1 MKESFL
7 SFSSILLINPLK
19 YSILSIILSKRFSF
33 WRFIYPVIKNSL
45 EYSINIISFL
55 KKVIGN
61 TDASVKDHV
70 DTLAEYKDYIWSNK
84 DIDPHEIRSMRESI
98 LNHFAM
104 GESVINKH
112 KRLTKILAI
121 PYFGR
126 IDFLEK
132 KENSKVM
139 PIYIGIHTFY
149 DPESRAT
156 LIHDWRA
163 PVSSMFYDHE
173 LGEAGYRSPS
183 GEIKGVISLKR
194 QYRIRGGKME
204 FMIES
209 ALTVHDD
216 ILQKE
221 LSSNVDDKMKN
232 IVATIQREQ
241 NQIIRNEDIRTLI
254 IQGVAGSGKTSIA
267 LHRIAYLLYTFRD
280 SISSKD
286 ILIIS
291 PNKVFSDYIS
301 NVLPELGEETVPE
314 TSMEQILSG
323 VLEHKYKYQ
332 TYFGLVNE
340 LLEKPSSSLIDRIA
354 YKASFGF
361 ISELDKFILHI
372 ENTYF
377 KAADVKLTKYIT
389 IPAPF
394 IEEQYLRF
402 NRYPIRRRFDAMADY
417 MLDMLKIQYAF
428 TVTTAGRNLLKKEIR
443 LMFAGNND
451 IQVYKDFFKWTN
463 NPGMFKM
470 RKGHTL
476 EYSDLAPLA
485 YLHLAL
491 EGNGNQPF
499 RVKHLLIDEMQDYSP
514 IQYKVIQKL
523 FPCRKTVLGD
533 AGQSV
538 NPYGSSTAETIQK
551 SLTASEIMKLCK
563 SYRSTF
569 EITDFAQK
577 IHPNAE
583 LEPVAR
589 HGEKPQILQFGSAVE
604 ELSGIM
610 GLISTYRKSGYKS
623 LGIICKTEQQ
633 AREMADM
640 LKSYANDISF
650 LSSQSS
656 AFVQGIVII
665 SAHMAKGLEFDEVII
680 PQTDERNY
688 RSEIDKSMLYVAVT
702 RAMHRLTLTFHEA
715 RPATH

>member
-1 MKESFL
+1 MAFNQTEKQEKEY
-7 SFSSILLINPLK
+7 LK
-19 YSILSIILSKRFSF
+19 Q
-33 WRFIYPVIKNSL
+33 
-45 EYSINIISFL
+45 IISFL

-98 LNHFAM
+98 LNHFAL

-232 IVATIQREQ
+232 IIATIQREQ

>member
-1 MKESFL
+1 MAFNQTEKQEKEY
-7 SFSSILLINPLK
+7 LK
-19 YSILSIILSKRFSF
+19 Q
-33 WRFIYPVIKNSL
+33 
-45 EYSINIISFL
+45 IISFL

-98 LNHFAM
+98 LNHFAL

-139 PIYIGIHTFY
+139 PTYIGIHTFY

-183 GEIKGVISLKR
+183 GEIKGEISLKR

-417 MLDMLKIQYAF
+417 MLDMLKIQYTF
-428 TVTTAGRNLLKKEIR
+428 TVTTTGRNLLKKEIR

-633 AREMADM
+633 ARKMADM

-656 AFVQGIVII
+656 AFVQGIVIT

-715 RPATH
+715 RPTTH

>member
-1 MKESFL
+1 MAFNQTEKQEKEY
-7 SFSSILLINPLK
+7 LK
-19 YSILSIILSKRFSF
+19 Q
-33 WRFIYPVIKNSL
+33 
-45 EYSINIISFL
+45 IISFL

-98 LNHFAM
+98 LNHFAL
-104 GESVINKH
+104 GESVINKR

-183 GEIKGVISLKR
+183 GEIKGEISLKR

-221 LSSNVDDKMKN
+221 LSSNADDKMKN

-241 NQIIRNEDIRTLI
+241 NRIIRNEDIRTLI

-301 NVLPELGEETVPE
+301 NVLPELGEETVHE

-491 EGNGNQPF
+491 EGSGNQPF

-633 AREMADM
+633 AREMADV

-656 AFVQGIVII
+656 AFVQGIVIT

-715 RPATH
+715 RPTTH

>member
-1 MKESFL
+1 MAFNQTEKQEKEY
-7 SFSSILLINPLK
+7 LK
-19 YSILSIILSKRFSF
+19 Q
-33 WRFIYPVIKNSL
+33 
-45 EYSINIISFL
+45 IISFL

-98 LNHFAM
+98 LNHFAL
-104 GESVINKH
+104 GESVINKR

-139 PIYIGIHTFY
+139 PTYIGIHTFY

-221 LSSNVDDKMKN
+221 LSSNADDKMKN

-241 NQIIRNEDIRTLI
+241 NRIIRNEDIRTLI

-340 LLEKPSSSLIDRIA
+340 LLEKPSSSLINRIA
-354 YKASFGF
+354 YKASFAF

-417 MLDMLKIQYAF
+417 MLDMLKIQYTF
-428 TVTTAGRNLLKKEIR
+428 TVTTTGRNLLKKEIR

-633 AREMADM
+633 ARKMADM

-656 AFVQGIVII
+656 AFVQGIVIT

>member
-1 MKESFL
+1 MAFNQTEKQEKEY
-7 SFSSILLINPLK
+7 LK
-19 YSILSIILSKRFSF
+19 Q
-33 WRFIYPVIKNSL
+33 
-45 EYSINIISFL
+45 IISFL

-98 LNHFAM
+98 LNHFAL
-104 GESVINKH
+104 GESVINKR

-139 PIYIGIHTFY
+139 PTYIGIHTFY

-183 GEIKGVISLKR
+183 GEIKGEISLKR

-221 LSSNVDDKMKN
+221 LSSNTDDKMKN

-241 NQIIRNEDIRTLI
+241 NRIIRNEDIRTLI

-286 ILIIS
+286 ILIVS

-428 TVTTAGRNLLKKEIR
+428 TVTTADRNLLKKEIR

-491 EGNGNQPF
+491 EGNGNQPC

-589 HGEKPQILQFGSAVE
+589 HGEKLQILQFGSAVE

-640 LKSYANDISF
+640 LKSYANEISF

-656 AFVQGIVII
+656 AFVQGIVIT

>member
-1 MKESFL
+1 MAFNQTEKQEKEY
-7 SFSSILLINPLK
+7 LK
-19 YSILSIILSKRFSF
+19 Q
-33 WRFIYPVIKNSL
+33 
-45 EYSINIISFL
+45 IISFL

-98 LNHFAM
+98 LNHFAL

-286 ILIIS
+286 ILIVS

-633 AREMADM
+633 ARKMADM

-656 AFVQGIVII
+656 AFVQGIVIT

>member
-1 MKESFL
+1 MAFNQTEKQEKEY
-7 SFSSILLINPLK
+7 LK
-19 YSILSIILSKRFSF
+19 Q
-33 WRFIYPVIKNSL
+33 
-45 EYSINIISFL
+45 IISFL

-98 LNHFAM
+98 LYHFAM
-104 GESVINKH
+104 GESEINKR

-183 GEIKGVISLKR
+183 GEIKGEISLKR

-221 LSSNVDDKMKN
+221 LSSNTDDKMKN

-633 AREMADM
+633 ARKMADM

-656 AFVQGIVII
+656 AFVQGIVIT

>member
-1 MKESFL
+1 MAFNQTEKQEKEY
-7 SFSSILLINPLK
+7 LK
-19 YSILSIILSKRFSF
+19 Q
-33 WRFIYPVIKNSL
+33 
-45 EYSINIISFL
+45 IISFL

-98 LNHFAM
+98 LNHFAL

-221 LSSNVDDKMKN
+221 LSSNADDKMKN

-241 NQIIRNEDIRTLI
+241 NRIIRNEDIRTLI
-254 IQGVAGSGKTSIA
+254 IQGVAVSGKTSIA

-633 AREMADM
+633 ARKMADM

-656 AFVQGIVII
+656 AFVQGIVIT

>member
-1 MKESFL
+1 MAFNQTEKQEKEY
-7 SFSSILLINPLK
+7 LK
-19 YSILSIILSKRFSF
+19 Q
-33 WRFIYPVIKNSL
+33 
-45 EYSINIISFL
+45 IISFL

-702 RAMHRLTLTFHEA
+702 RAMRRLTLTFHEA

>member
-1 MKESFL
+1 MAFNQTEKQEKEY
-7 SFSSILLINPLK
+7 LK
-19 YSILSIILSKRFSF
+19 Q
-33 WRFIYPVIKNSL
+33 
-45 EYSINIISFL
+45 IISFL

-98 LNHFAM
+98 LNHFAL

-221 LSSNVDDKMKN
+221 LSSNADDKMKN

-241 NQIIRNEDIRTLI
+241 NRIIRNEDIRTLI

-417 MLDMLKIQYAF
+417 MLDMLKIQYTF
-428 TVTTAGRNLLKKEIR
+428 TVTTTGRNLLKKEIR

-656 AFVQGIVII
+656 AFVQGIVIT

>member
-1 MKESFL
+1 MAFNQTEKQEKEY
-7 SFSSILLINPLK
+7 LK
-19 YSILSIILSKRFSF
+19 Q
-33 WRFIYPVIKNSL
+33 
-45 EYSINIISFL
+45 IISFL

-98 LNHFAM
+98 LNHFAL
-104 GESVINKH
+104 GESVINKR

-132 KENSKVM
+132 KENSKVV
-139 PIYIGIHTFY
+139 PTYIGIHTFY

-183 GEIKGVISLKR
+183 GEIKGEISLKR

-221 LSSNVDDKMKN
+221 LSSNADDKMKN

-241 NQIIRNEDIRTLI
+241 NRIIRNEDIRTLI

-286 ILIIS
+286 ILIVS

-443 LMFAGNND
+443 RMFTGNND

-491 EGNGNQPF
+491 EGNGNQPC

-640 LKSYANDISF
+640 LKSYANDINF

-656 AFVQGIVII
+656 AFVQGIVIT

-680 PQTDERNY
+680 PQMDERNY
-688 RSEIDKSMLYVAVT
+688 RSEIDESMLYVAVT

>member
-1 MKESFL
+1 MAFNQTEKQEKEY
-7 SFSSILLINPLK
+7 LK
-19 YSILSIILSKRFSF
+19 Q
-33 WRFIYPVIKNSL
+33 
-45 EYSINIISFL
+45 IISFL

-98 LNHFAM
+98 LNHFAL

-221 LSSNVDDKMKN
+221 LSSNADDKMKN

-241 NQIIRNEDIRTLI
+241 NRIIRNEDIRTLI

-340 LLEKPSSSLIDRIA
+340 LLEKPSSSLINRIA

-470 RKGHTL
+470 RKRHTL

-633 AREMADM
+633 ARKMADM

-656 AFVQGIVII
+656 AFVQGIVIT

>member
-1 MKESFL
+1 MAFNQTEKQEKEY
-7 SFSSILLINPLK
+7 LK
-19 YSILSIILSKRFSF
+19 Q
-33 WRFIYPVIKNSL
+33 
-45 EYSINIISFL
+45 IISFL

-221 LSSNVDDKMKN
+221 LSSNADDKMKN

-656 AFVQGIVII
+656 AFVQGIVIT

-715 RPATH
+715 RPTTH

>member
-1 MKESFL
+1 MAFNQTEKQEKEY
-7 SFSSILLINPLK
+7 LK
-19 YSILSIILSKRFSF
+19 Q
-33 WRFIYPVIKNSL
+33 
-45 EYSINIISFL
+45 IISFL

-98 LNHFAM
+98 LNHFAL
-104 GESVINKH
+104 GESVINKR

-139 PIYIGIHTFY
+139 PTYIGIHTFY

-194 QYRIRGGKME
+194 QYRIRGGKMD

-221 LSSNVDDKMKN
+221 LSSNADDKMKN

-241 NQIIRNEDIRTLI
+241 NRIIRNEDIRTLI

-340 LLEKPSSSLIDRIA
+340 LLEKPSSSLINRIA

-417 MLDMLKIQYAF
+417 MLDMLKIQYTF
-428 TVTTAGRNLLKKEIR
+428 TVTTTGRNLLKKEIR

-633 AREMADM
+633 ARKMADM

-656 AFVQGIVII
+656 AFVQGIVIT

>member
-1 MKESFL
+1 MAFNQTEKQEKEY
-7 SFSSILLINPLK
+7 LK
-19 YSILSIILSKRFSF
+19 Q
-33 WRFIYPVIKNSL
+33 
-45 EYSINIISFL
+45 IISFL

-70 DTLAEYKDYIWSNK
+70 DTLAEYKDYIWFNK

-98 LNHFAM
+98 LNHFAL

-221 LSSNVDDKMKN
+221 LSSNADDKMKN

-241 NQIIRNEDIRTLI
+241 NRIIRNEDIRTLI

-291 PNKVFSDYIS
+291 PNKVFSDYTS

-340 LLEKPSSSLIDRIA
+340 LLEKPSSSLINRIA

-417 MLDMLKIQYAF
+417 MLDMLKIQYTF
-428 TVTTAGRNLLKKEIR
+428 TVTTTGRNLLKKEIR

-633 AREMADM
+633 ARKMADM

-656 AFVQGIVII
+656 AFVQGIVIT

>member
-1 MKESFL
+1 MAFNQTEKQEKEY
-7 SFSSILLINPLK
+7 LK
-19 YSILSIILSKRFSF
+19 Q
-33 WRFIYPVIKNSL
+33 
-45 EYSINIISFL
+45 IISFL

-98 LNHFAM
+98 LNHFAL
-104 GESVINKH
+104 GESVINKR

-156 LIHDWRA
+156 LIHNWRA

-221 LSSNVDDKMKN
+221 LSSNADDKMKN

-241 NQIIRNEDIRTLI
+241 NRIIRNEDIRTLI

-286 ILIIS
+286 ILIVS

-301 NVLPELGEETVPE
+301 NVLPELGEKTVPE

-428 TVTTAGRNLLKKEIR
+428 TVTTAGRNLLKKGIR

-583 LEPVAR
+583 LEPVAQ

-633 AREMADM
+633 ARKMADM

-656 AFVQGIVII
+656 AFVQGIVIT

>member
-1 MKESFL
+1 MAFNQTEKQEKEY
-7 SFSSILLINPLK
+7 LK
-19 YSILSIILSKRFSF
+19 Q
-33 WRFIYPVIKNSL
+33 
-45 EYSINIISFL
+45 IISFL

-98 LNHFAM
+98 LNHFAL

-221 LSSNVDDKMKN
+221 LSSNADDKMKN

-241 NQIIRNEDIRTLI
+241 NRIIRNEDIRTLI

-332 TYFGLVNE
+332 TYFGLVNK

-633 AREMADM
+633 ARKMADM

-656 AFVQGIVII
+656 AFVQGIVIT

>member
-1 MKESFL
+1 MAFNQTEKQEKEY
-7 SFSSILLINPLK
+7 LK
-19 YSILSIILSKRFSF
+19 Q
-33 WRFIYPVIKNSL
+33 
-45 EYSINIISFL
+45 IISFL

-98 LNHFAM
+98 LNHFAL

-221 LSSNVDDKMKN
+221 LSSNADDKMKN

-417 MLDMLKIQYAF
+417 MLDMLKIQYTF
-428 TVTTAGRNLLKKEIR
+428 TVTTTGRNLLKKEIR

-499 RVKHLLIDEMQDYSP
+499 RIKHLLIDEMQDYSP

-633 AREMADM
+633 ARKMADM

-656 AFVQGIVII
+656 AFVQGIVIT

>member
-1 MKESFL
+1 MAFNQTEKQEKEY
-7 SFSSILLINPLK
+7 LK
-19 YSILSIILSKRFSF
+19 Q
-33 WRFIYPVIKNSL
+33 
-45 EYSINIISFL
+45 IISFL

-98 LNHFAM
+98 LNHFAL

-221 LSSNVDDKMKN
+221 LSSNADDKMKN

-417 MLDMLKIQYAF
+417 MLDMLKIQYTF
-428 TVTTAGRNLLKKEIR
+428 TVTTTGRNLLKKEIR

-633 AREMADM
+633 AREMADV

-656 AFVQGIVII
+656 AFVQGIVIT

>member
-1 MKESFL
+1 
-7 SFSSILLINPLK
+7 
-19 YSILSIILSKRFSF
+19 
-33 WRFIYPVIKNSL
+33 
-45 EYSINIISFL
+45 
-55 KKVIGN
+55 
-61 TDASVKDHV
+61 
-70 DTLAEYKDYIWSNK
+70 
-84 DIDPHEIRSMRESI
+84 
-98 LNHFAM
+98 
-104 GESVINKH
+104 
-112 KRLTKILAI
+112 
-121 PYFGR
+121 
-126 IDFLEK
+126 
-132 KENSKVM
+132 
-139 PIYIGIHTFY
+139 
-149 DPESRAT
+149 
-156 LIHDWRA
+156 
-163 PVSSMFYDHE
+163 
-173 LGEAGYRSPS
+173 
-183 GEIKGVISLKR
+183 
-194 QYRIRGGKME
+194 ME

-221 LSSNVDDKMKN
+221 LSSNADDKMKN

-417 MLDMLKIQYAF
+417 MLDMLKIQYTF
-428 TVTTAGRNLLKKEIR
+428 TVTTTGRNLLKKEIR

-633 AREMADM
+633 ARKMADM

-656 AFVQGIVII
+656 AFVQGIVIT

>member
-1 MKESFL
+1 MAFNQTEKQEKEY
-7 SFSSILLINPLK
+7 LK
-19 YSILSIILSKRFSF
+19 Q
-33 WRFIYPVIKNSL
+33 
-45 EYSINIISFL
+45 IISFL

-70 DTLAEYKDYIWSNK
+70 DTLAEYKDYIWFNK

-98 LNHFAM
+98 LNHFAL
-104 GESVINKH
+104 GESVINKR

-183 GEIKGVISLKR
+183 GEIKGEISLKR

-241 NQIIRNEDIRTLI
+241 NRIIRNEDIRTLI

-417 MLDMLKIQYAF
+417 MLDMLKIQYTF
-428 TVTTAGRNLLKKEIR
+428 TVTTTGRNLLKKEIR

-633 AREMADM
+633 ARKMADM

-656 AFVQGIVII
+656 AFVQGIVIT

>member
-1 MKESFL
+1 MAFNQTEKQEKEY
-7 SFSSILLINPLK
+7 LK
-19 YSILSIILSKRFSF
+19 Q
-33 WRFIYPVIKNSL
+33 
-45 EYSINIISFL
+45 IISFL

-98 LNHFAM
+98 LNHFAL
-104 GESVINKH
+104 GESVINKR

-139 PIYIGIHTFY
+139 PTYIGIHTFY

-183 GEIKGVISLKR
+183 GEIKGEISLKR

-221 LSSNVDDKMKN
+221 LSSNADDKMKN

-394 IEEQYLRF
+394 IKEQYLRF

-417 MLDMLKIQYAF
+417 MLDMLKIQYTF

-633 AREMADM
+633 ARKMADM

-656 AFVQGIVII
+656 AFVQGIVIT

>member
-1 MKESFL
+1 MAFNQTEKQEKEY
-7 SFSSILLINPLK
+7 LK
-19 YSILSIILSKRFSF
+19 Q
-33 WRFIYPVIKNSL
+33 
-45 EYSINIISFL
+45 IISFL

-98 LNHFAM
+98 LNHFAL
-104 GESVINKH
+104 GESVINKR

-139 PIYIGIHTFY
+139 PTYIGIHTFY

-183 GEIKGVISLKR
+183 GEIKGEISLKR

-221 LSSNVDDKMKN
+221 LSSNADDKMKN

-340 LLEKPSSSLIDRIA
+340 LLEKPSSSLINRIA

>member
-1 MKESFL
+1 MAFNQTEKQEKEY
-7 SFSSILLINPLK
+7 LK
-19 YSILSIILSKRFSF
+19 Q
-33 WRFIYPVIKNSL
+33 
-45 EYSINIISFL
+45 IISFL

-98 LNHFAM
+98 LNHFAL
-104 GESVINKH
+104 GESVINKR

-139 PIYIGIHTFY
+139 PTYIGIHTFY

-163 PVSSMFYDHE
+163 PVSNMFYDHE

-183 GEIKGVISLKR
+183 GEIKGEISLKR

-633 AREMADM
+633 ARKMADM

-656 AFVQGIVII
+656 AFVQGIVIT

>member
-1 MKESFL
+1 MAFNQTEKQEKEY
-7 SFSSILLINPLK
+7 LK
-19 YSILSIILSKRFSF
+19 Q
-33 WRFIYPVIKNSL
+33 
-45 EYSINIISFL
+45 IISFL

-61 TDASVKDHV
+61 PDASVKDHV
-70 DTLAEYKDYIWSNK
+70 DTLAEYKDYIWFNK

-98 LNHFAM
+98 LNHFAL

-221 LSSNVDDKMKN
+221 LSSNADDKMKN

-241 NQIIRNEDIRTLI
+241 NRIIRNEDIRTLI

-340 LLEKPSSSLIDRIA
+340 LLEKPSSSLINRIA

-417 MLDMLKIQYAF
+417 MLDMLKIQYTF
-428 TVTTAGRNLLKKEIR
+428 TVTTTGRNLLKKEIR

-633 AREMADM
+633 ARKMADM

-656 AFVQGIVII
+656 AFVQGIVIT

>member
-1 MKESFL
+1 MAFNQTEKQEKEY
-7 SFSSILLINPLK
+7 LK
-19 YSILSIILSKRFSF
+19 Q
-33 WRFIYPVIKNSL
+33 
-45 EYSINIISFL
+45 IISFL

-98 LNHFAM
+98 LNHFAL

-183 GEIKGVISLKR
+183 GEIKGEISLKR

-286 ILIIS
+286 ILIVS

-417 MLDMLKIQYAF
+417 MLDMLKIQYTF
-428 TVTTAGRNLLKKEIR
+428 TVTTTGRNLLKKEIR

-633 AREMADM
+633 ARKMADM

-656 AFVQGIVII
+656 AFVQGIVIT

-715 RPATH
+715 RPTTH

>member
-1 MKESFL
+1 MAFNQTEKQEKEY
-7 SFSSILLINPLK
+7 LK
-19 YSILSIILSKRFSF
+19 Q
-33 WRFIYPVIKNSL
+33 
-45 EYSINIISFL
+45 IISFL

-98 LNHFAM
+98 LNHFAL
-104 GESVINKH
+104 GESVINKR

-139 PIYIGIHTFY
+139 PTYIGIHTFY

-183 GEIKGVISLKR
+183 GEIKGEISLKR

-499 RVKHLLIDEMQDYSP
+499 RVKHLLDEMQDYSP

-633 AREMADM
+633 AREMADV

-656 AFVQGIVII
+656 AFVQGIVIT

-715 RPATH
+715 RPTTH

>member
-1 MKESFL
+1 MAFNQTEKQEKEY
-7 SFSSILLINPLK
+7 LK
-19 YSILSIILSKRFSF
+19 Q
-33 WRFIYPVIKNSL
+33 
-45 EYSINIISFL
+45 IISFL

-98 LNHFAM
+98 LNHFAL

-221 LSSNVDDKMKN
+221 LSSNADDKMKN

-361 ISELDKFILHI
+361 ISELNKFILHI

-402 NRYPIRRRFDAMADY
+402 NRYPIRRRFEAMADY

-633 AREMADM
+633 ARKMADM

-656 AFVQGIVII
+656 AFVQGIVIT

>member
-1 MKESFL
+1 MIFNQTEKQEKEY
-7 SFSSILLINPLK
+7 LK
-19 YSILSIILSKRFSF
+19 Q
-33 WRFIYPVIKNSL
+33 
-45 EYSINIISFL
+45 IISFL

-98 LNHFAM
+98 LNHFAL
-104 GESVINKH
+104 GESVINKR

-139 PIYIGIHTFY
+139 PTYIGIHTFY

-221 LSSNVDDKMKN
+221 LSSNADDKMKN

-241 NQIIRNEDIRTLI
+241 NRIIRNEDIRTLI

-340 LLEKPSSSLIDRIA
+340 LLEKPSSSLINRIA

-417 MLDMLKIQYAF
+417 MLDMLKIQYTF
-428 TVTTAGRNLLKKEIR
+428 TVTTTGRNLLKKEIR

-583 LEPVAR
+583 LDPVAR

-633 AREMADM
+633 ARKMADM

-656 AFVQGIVII
+656 AFVQGIVIT

>member
-1 MKESFL
+1 MAFNQTEKQEKEY
-7 SFSSILLINPLK
+7 LK
-19 YSILSIILSKRFSF
+19 Q
-33 WRFIYPVIKNSL
+33 
-45 EYSINIISFL
+45 IISFL

-98 LNHFAM
+98 LNHFAL
-104 GESVINKH
+104 GESVINKR

-139 PIYIGIHTFY
+139 PTYIGIHTFY

-183 GEIKGVISLKR
+183 GEIKGEISLKR

-254 IQGVAGSGKTSIA
+254 IQGVTGSGKTSIA

-633 AREMADM
+633 AREMADV

-656 AFVQGIVII
+656 AFVQGIVIT

-715 RPATH
+715 RPTTH

>member
-1 MKESFL
+1 MAFNQTEKQEKEY
-7 SFSSILLINPLK
+7 LK
-19 YSILSIILSKRFSF
+19 Q
-33 WRFIYPVIKNSL
+33 
-45 EYSINIISFL
+45 IISFL

-98 LNHFAM
+98 LNHFAL
-104 GESVINKH
+104 GESVINKR

-139 PIYIGIHTFY
+139 PTYIGIHTFY

-156 LIHDWRA
+156 LIHNWRA

-183 GEIKGVISLKR
+183 GEIKGEISLKR

-221 LSSNVDDKMKN
+221 LSSNADDKMKN

-241 NQIIRNEDIRTLI
+241 NRIIRNEDIRTLI

-286 ILIIS
+286 ILIVS

-301 NVLPELGEETVPE
+301 NVLPELGEKNVPE

-583 LEPVAR
+583 LEPVAQ

-633 AREMADM
+633 ARKMADM

-656 AFVQGIVII
+656 AFVQGIVIT

>member
-1 MKESFL
+1 MAFNQTEKQEKEY
-7 SFSSILLINPLK
+7 LK
-19 YSILSIILSKRFSF
+19 Q
-33 WRFIYPVIKNSL
+33 
-45 EYSINIISFL
+45 IISFL

-417 MLDMLKIQYAF
+417 MLDMLKIQYTF
-428 TVTTAGRNLLKKEIR
+428 TVTTTGRNLLKKEIR

-715 RPATH
+715 RPTTH